1 MFSLDSYPPWARID
15 NGAFCAANTR
25 FVKVLFIILVSI
37 LFIVLATILSNL
49 FIILKFI
56 LKFILTNLLLSLM
69 QTNTLE
75 ALVTTELP
83 SPIIG

>member
-56 LKFILTNLLLSLM
+56 LTNFLLSLM
-69 QTNTLE
+69 QTNSLE